1 MTIPSYQDVL
11 FPLRIAF
18 GASVTSERK
27 VEVITLASGREQRN
41 TRLARSRRT
50 YDAGTGVRSIQDL
63 RTIMDFYEARRGPT
77 TSFRFRDPID
87 NSSRGDGAPVQ
98 ATDQTIGTGNGTKVR
113 FALTK
118 TYGAGA
124 DAYVRQ
130 IKRPVAPSVKLSVN
144 GVMAGQTDF
153 SVDGITGEV
162 VFAGS
167 KIPANNSVI
176 KAGFEFH
183 VEVRFAS
190 ETLSANLTTFNAGD
204 VPSIPLI
211 EVLT

>member
-1 MTIPSYQDVL
+1 MAIPSYQNVV

-27 VEVITLASGREQRN
+27 VEVVALASGREQRN
-41 TRLARSRRT
+41 ARLARSRRT
-50 YDAGTGVRSIQDL
+50 FDAGTGVRSIQDL

-77 TSFRFRDPID
+77 TSFRFRDPVD
-87 NSSRGDGAPVQ
+87 NSSRSDGAFVQ
-98 ATDQTIGTGNGTKVR
+98 ATDQTIGIGDGVRAR

-118 TYGAGA
+118 SYGTGS

-130 IKRPVAPSVKLSVN
+130 IKRPVAASVKVSVN
-144 GVMAGQTDF
+144 GVVSAAADYA
-153 SVDGITGEV
+153 VDEVTGEI
-162 VFAGS
+162 VFAPS
-167 KIPANNSVI
+167 KIPAVNAVV
-176 KAGFEFH
+176 KAGYEFH

-190 ETLSANLTTFNAGD
+190 EMLSVNLTTFNAGE

-211 EVLT
+211 EVLS